1 MAWDP
6 KVECLGMRLD
16 HCSYTITSVWMET
29 VNLQTWRNWNFL
41 FNGGEVLDAFLPSK
55 SQHLAG
61 DGKEGRGD
69 DLRTLEAIVAS
80 PSCCADILEGK
91 KY

>member
-1 MAWDP
+1 MARDP
-6 KVECLGMRLD
+6 KVECLGLCLD

-41 FNGGEVLDAFLPSK
+41 FNGGEVLDAFLTPK

-61 DGKEGRGD
+61 EWKGRPW
-69 DLRTLEAIVAS
+69 R
-80 PSCCADILEGK
+80 
-91 KY
+91 